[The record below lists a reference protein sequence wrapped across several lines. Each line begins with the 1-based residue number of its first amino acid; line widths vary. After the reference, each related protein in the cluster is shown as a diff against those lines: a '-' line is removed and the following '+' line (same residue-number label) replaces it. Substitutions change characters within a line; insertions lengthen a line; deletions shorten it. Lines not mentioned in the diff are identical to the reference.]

1 MKSIKYFGSILEV
14 GGGRDTAVAR
24 TVTIQMDDAVHKWL
38 VPHKMR
44 KFYFDRWGMLRL
56 RGTHTPLLRIINPDT
71 PNSHTLRCLNGDRFD
86 YRRQNWRAEPFR
98 RSRVRCALQGGA
110 APAGPPGLRE
120 MSPPPEPTSSHP
132 RPASTAS
139 TSSARGAASP
149 A

>member
-1 MKSIKYFGSILEV
+1 MKSIKYFGAILEV

-56 RGTHTPLLRIINPDT
+56 RATHTPLLRIINPGT
-71 PNSHTLRCLNGDRFD
+71 PDNHTLRCLNGDRFD
-86 YRRQNWRAEPFR
+86 YRRHNWRAEPFR
-98 RSRVRCALQGGA
+98 RSPGRCEPRGGA
-110 APAGPPGLRE
+110 APSGSLGHLETSLPLER
-120 MSPPPEPTSSHP
+120 TSSHP
-132 RPASTAS
+132 HPANTAS
-139 TSSARGAASP
+139 TCSMKGAASQ